1 MEIINLFFLLF
12 IYYIIYSLEYYFKFL
27 LFVSLSL
34 FTSMMLHQNEIKNR
48 IEIGKNKL
56 LYVSLNNII
65 EFTFYSYNKYITFK
79 NYIFEYK
86 LIKYAYSKLEKVNS
100 FYLVGRN
107 KLLTEMGKLTYS
119 ALSPFPTTQSYRTI
133 NRTMNRPI
141 NVRQNISINETEKNK
156 KKIVFKDE
164 KEINNFLDS
173 LVNKKDK

>member
-34 FTSMMLHQNEIKNR
+34 FTSIMLHQNKIQKR

-56 LYVSLNNII
+56 FYVSLNNII
-65 EFTFYSYNKYITFK
+65 ELTFYSYSKYVAFK
-79 NYIFEYK
+79 NYIFQYK
-86 LIKYAYSKLEKVNS
+86 LINYGYSKLEKVNS

-107 KLLTEMGKLTYS
+107 KLLIEMGKLTYS

-133 NRTMNRPI
+133 NRPI
-141 NVRQNISINETEKNK
+141 NVRQNITTNE
-156 KKIVFKDE
+156 KKIVFKNDNE
-164 KEINNFLDS
+164 VNSFLDS
-173 LVNKKDK
+173 LVTKKEN

>member
-1 MEIINLFFLLF
+1 
-12 IYYIIYSLEYYFKFL
+12 
-27 LFVSLSL
+27 
-34 FTSMMLHQNEIKNR
+34 
-48 IEIGKNKL
+48 
-56 LYVSLNNII
+56 
-65 EFTFYSYNKYITFK
+65 
-79 NYIFEYK
+79 
-86 LIKYAYSKLEKVNS
+86 
-100 FYLVGRN
+100 
-107 KLLTEMGKLTYS
+107 MGKLTYS